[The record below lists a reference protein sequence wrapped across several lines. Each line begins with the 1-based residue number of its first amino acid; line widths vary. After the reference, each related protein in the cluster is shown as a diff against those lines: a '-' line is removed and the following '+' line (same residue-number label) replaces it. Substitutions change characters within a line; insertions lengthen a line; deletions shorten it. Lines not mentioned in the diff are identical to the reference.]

1 MMTNK
6 KIPGLSAGENERGVL
21 SVFAEIRKTKM
32 LRGLTFLAVAYA
44 YNNKNNDGYN
54 IRSHFEKLLNAYAE
68 IGNIVVNNEK
78 SAEKY

>member
-1 MMTNK
+1 MTNK
-6 KIPGLSAGENERGVL
+6 KSPTFRPGKMKGAFL
-21 SVFAEIRKTKM
+21 SVFAEIRKAKM
-32 LRGLTFLAVAYA
+32 LRGLTFFAVAYA

-54 IRSHFEKLLNAYAE
+54 IRSHFEKLLNAYAK

>member
-1 MMTNK
+1 MTNK
-6 KIPGLSAGENERGVL
+6 KIPSLSAGENERGVL
-21 SVFAEIRKTKM
+21 SVFAEIRKAKM
-32 LRGLTFLAVAYA
+32 LRGLTFFAVAYA